1 MYKLRVTNLYHCIN
15 LRTAILWLFLMMDVR
30 MTLGGLDEENVR
42 IHGVTDIVDASM
54 MLIEMQ

>member
-1 MYKLRVTNLYHCIN
+1 MYKLRVTNLYHCVN

-30 MTLGGLDEENVR
+30 MTLGGLDAENVR
-42 IHGVTDIVDASM
+42 IHGVTGIADASM